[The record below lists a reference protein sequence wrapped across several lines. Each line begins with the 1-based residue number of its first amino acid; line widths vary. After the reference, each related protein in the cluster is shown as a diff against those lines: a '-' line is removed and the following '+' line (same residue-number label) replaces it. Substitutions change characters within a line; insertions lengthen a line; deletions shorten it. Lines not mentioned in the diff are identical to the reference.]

1 MVNYQYI
8 ARDAAGQEVAGVMQA
23 DNEAAV
29 VRTLDERKLFPV
41 RVAEQAVVRRGLML
55 RKRIRLR
62 DVGVMYGQLADLLR
76 AGVPMVR
83 SLETIARSSAN
94 RRLGEIVLKVRDAIS
109 QGQTFADALAA
120 HPQVFPVLH
129 SAMARAGER
138 GGFIEDVLT
147 NLSDFLDRQDEL
159 QSKVRGAM
167 IYPLVLVSLGVIV
180 TLFSLVVLVPRFKPM
195 FHGIPLPTPTTI
207 LFALSD
213 LFMEQWHVLISLLVL
228 AGLGVTAFLRSDFG
242 RQAWAR
248 WRLKIPI
255 FGPAVTMVS
264 ITRFCRILGTMLANG
279 VPILQALGIAK
290 DATGNVVLAGSIEKA
305 TENVRAGEPLNQPL
319 RQSGMFPA
327 EIMEMIAVAEEANQ
341 LEKVLLQIASTVE
354 RRTNRQVDQAV
365 RLIEPLILVVI
376 AGCIAFVAVGL
387 MYPIFTMS
395 RMLRR

>member
-1 MVNYQYI
+1 
-8 ARDAAGQEVAGVMQA
+8 
-23 DNEAAV
+23 
-29 VRTLDERKLFPV
+29 
-41 RVAEQAVVRRGLML
+41 
-55 RKRIRLR
+55 
-62 DVGVMYGQLADLLR
+62 
-76 AGVPMVR
+76 
-83 SLETIARSSAN
+83 
-94 RRLGEIVLKVRDAIS
+94 
-109 QGQTFADALAA
+109 
-120 HPQVFPVLH
+120 
-129 SAMARAGER
+129 
-138 GGFIEDVLT
+138 VLT